1 MIGKLG
7 MNSSKELLFVFGDG
21 PSEFV
26 CLLTLFQSDS
36 VGQVSVYAG
45 SEYLELNHSNLV
57 SKFAQ
62 NHVIM
67 WPHPIKKPFIS
78 WAHCN
83 QYQY

>member
-1 MIGKLG
+1 

-26 CLLTLFQSDS
+26 CLFTLFQSDS

-57 SKFAQ
+57 SNLPQ
-62 NHVIM
+62 IM
-67 WPHPIKKPFIS
+67 
-78 WAHCN
+78 
-83 QYQY
+83 